1 MVMVMLMALL
11 IGILQSWNLKAVGAL
26 CNERHDLQ
34 VRKWLALLLHDVGV
48 GRFSGVV
55 AAVPAAAAGSAASAA
70 ADASTGARKTGK
82 HLTASDGN
90 FSKDLS
96 EK

>member
-34 VRKWLALLLHDVGV
+34 VRIGLPCSTMMEELGA
-48 GRFSGVV
+48 
-55 AAVPAAAAGSAASAA
+55 PAAWLLVH
-70 ADASTGARKTGK
+70 T
-82 HLTASDGN
+82 L
-90 FSKDLS
+90 
-96 EK
+96 

>member
-34 VRKWLALLLHDVGV
+34 VRKLLALLHHDGGV
-48 GRFSGVV
+48 GRSSGVV
-55 AAVPAAAAGSAASAA
+55 ACA
-70 ADASTGARKTGK
+70 
-82 HLTASDGN
+82 HLMTV
-90 FSKDLS
+90 K
-96 EK
+96 K

>member
-34 VRKWLALLLHDVGV
+34 VRNWLALLHHDGGV
-48 GRFSGVV
+48 GRSSGVV
-55 AAVPAAAAGSAASAA
+55 ACAHLMTVKNRKNHMFILLMNIPNIHKSIMA
-70 ADASTGARKTGK
+70 TGVGRDIPQGRV
-82 HLTASDGN
+82 
-90 FSKDLS
+90 
-96 EK
+96 